1 MTRCTYDP
9 RPLLGQPIGM
19 FHCPGGP
26 GQGCLCMVI
35 AGLEHGP
42 CEDGCPE
49 QDDAD
54 RAAWAQAS
62 ASLEREAEPD
72 PPPPES

>member
-19 FHCPGGP
+19 LHCPECG
-26 GQGCLCMVI
+26 CMVL

-42 CEDGCPE
+42 CEPE
-49 QDDAD
+49 CTKFDELD
-54 RAAWAQAS
+54 RAIWDRMHEQMK
-62 ASLEREAEPD
+62 EDEEKKR
-72 PPPPES
+72 